1 MPGKKIFYL
10 TFLLSTILLSPGCS
24 DKIEPGN
31 VEPGE
36 LPVIKAHLAVAKVTR
51 QPFIYE
57 AVGTVT
63 ARTASTLSS
72 KLMGTVKAIH
82 VQEGDFVKQGD
93 LLVEIDERQVS
104 ARLRE
109 AREALAGARS
119 SEASARSAR
128 EAARARARLTRSTY
142 KRYLQLMQEES
153 ASQQE
158 FEEVE
163 ARYRQSEAS
172 LSQTEA
178 MLAASGHR
186 VQQAEAAVTAAQI
199 GEKDAKIRSPYDGKI
214 TAKMI
219 NVGDLASPG
228 TPFLTLEKEGVHC
241 AEFVLPEQHIQ
252 SVYLDQKVQVTIP
265 ALDEKTLEGTVGR
278 IVPAADYKSRSFQVK
293 VALPMDKA
301 IRTGMFARVA
311 VPVGE
316 AGMLMIPSSALVRQ
330 GQLTGIYIVD
340 AKQTARF
347 RLIRIG
353 RTMGDAVEVVSGIKE
368 GNRYVVSPPPGIV
381 NGARV
386 EVPQ

>member
-1 MPGKKIFYL
+1 MPGGKIFYL
-10 TFLLSTILLSPGCS
+10 TFLLGTIVFSAGCS

-31 VEPGE
+31 AEPGQ
-36 LPVIKAHLAVAKVTR
+36 LPVIKAHVAIAKVTR
-51 QPFIYE
+51 QPFIYQ

-63 ARTASTLSS
+63 ARIASTLSG
-72 KLMGTVKAIH
+72 KLTGTVKAIH
-82 VQEGDFVKQGD
+82 VHEGDFVKQGD
-93 LLVEIDERQVS
+93 LLVEIDARQVS
-104 ARLRE
+104 ARLHE
-109 AREALAGARS
+109 AQAALAGARR
-119 SEASARSAR
+119 SEASARDVR
-128 EAARARARLTRSTY
+128 EAARASARLTRSTY
-142 KRYLQLMQEES
+142 ERYLQLMKEDS

-158 FEEVE
+158 FEEVQ
-163 ARYRQSEAS
+163 ARYRQAEAS
-172 LSQTEA
+172 LSQTKA
-178 MLAASGHR
+178 MLAAAGNR
-186 VQQAEAAVTAAQI
+186 VQQAEAAVADAQV
-199 GEKDAKIRSPYDGKI
+199 GEEDAKIRSPYDGRI

-219 NVGDLASPG
+219 DVGDLASPG

-252 SVYLDQKVQVTIP
+252 SVYLDQKVQVTIS

-278 IVPAADYKSRSFQVK
+278 IDPAANYKSRSFQVK
-293 VALPMDKA
+293 VALPMDTA

-311 VPVGE
+311 IPVGE
-316 AGMLMIPSSALVRQ
+316 AGMLIIPSSALVRQ

-340 AKQTARF
+340 PKQTARF

-353 RTMGDAVEVVSGIKE
+353 RIMGDAIEVVSGIKA